1 MAADA
6 EVITIYDAAELW
18 GVNYNTLWSRV
29 VSAKVVQ
36 PVGTRPW
43 SGGKPLNL
51 YRLDEIR
58 PLAERP
64 IGALRGG
71 NRRKKAAPNSPTTGV
86 TDFLERAKRLRELV
100 VPAGYE
106 TAIAA
111 AERLNMTTKALRNR
125 IYAHPPRADERLGI
139 GRKEVAYRTAYLDRI
154 GTTTVRVPAVV
165 RPAAASVDY
174 RCSGCGHRYARP
186 SCLVCD
192 LRRVEYTFTAIPR
205 RSATVESVPIAER
218 CAGYRGS
225 NREERANY

>member
-1 MAADA
+1 MEPDA
-6 EVITIYDAAELW
+6 EVITIYDAAALW
-18 GVNYNTLWSRV
+18 GVNYNTLWTRV
-29 VSAKVVQ
+29 VVAKVVQ

-71 NRRKKAAPNSPTTGV
+71 NRRKKASPNSPTTGV
-86 TDFLERAKRLRELV
+86 TDFLERAKRLHELV

-125 IYAHPPRADERLGI
+125 IYAHPPRGDERIGI
-139 GRKEVAYRTAYLDRI
+139 GRKEVAYRTTYLNRI
-154 GTTTVRVPAVV
+154 GTTTVRVPAAPKPV
-165 RPAAASVDY
+165 PAVVDY

-186 SCLVCD
+186 SCLVCE
-192 LRRVEYTFTAIPR
+192 LRRVDCTFTAIMR
-205 RSATVESVPIAER
+205 RPATVESVPIAER
-218 CAGYRGS
+218 CAGFRGS
-225 NREERANY
+225 NRHERATY